1 MQHVIYILHFFPY
14 SVLLHQSIFALIQLL
29 FYSLNSYS
37 ILLFSAED
45 YTVLNEVDYTAGGN
59 EAESDQ
65 ICSQVHTIDDQVT
78 EGVEVLNIALQLSTG
93 VSWVTLGDLDNPN
106 WHTAKIVIQDNDGA

>member
-1 MQHVIYILHFFPY
+1 M
-14 SVLLHQSIFALIQLL
+14 
-29 FYSLNSYS
+29 
-37 ILLFSAED
+37 
-45 YTVLNEVDYTAGGN
+45 LNEVDYTAGGN

-93 VSWVTLGDLDNPN
+93 VSWVMLGDLDNPN